1 MRHPAAE
8 PGPISLDEYLQLEE
22 RSPLRHEYV
31 DGRIYVL
38 QGSTARH
45 NRIASNIHARLNETA
60 RGGPCAAYVI
70 DLKVRVGRDRVY
82 YPDVVLV
89 CAPHDGDTLVFDEP
103 CVVVEVTSP
112 STRRTDRGEK
122 VGAYLGIPSLRAY
135 LVAEHDRPYLTLY
148 TRAGRDA
155 AWEREE
161 LVTAGLVTMPCV
173 DAAISIEAI
182 YAGVE
187 FPPRTLRES
196 DVDDPWLD
204 PDDAPRIEDDYLV

>member
-1 MRHPAAE
+1 MRQTVAT
-8 PGPISLDEYLQLEE
+8 PGPITLDEYLRLEE

-31 DGRIYVL
+31 GGRIFVL

-45 NRIASNIHARLNETA
+45 NRIAANVHARMHELA

-70 DLKVRVGRDRVY
+70 DLKVRAARDRVY

-89 CAPHDGDTLVFDEP
+89 CAPHDGNTLIFDEP
-103 CVVVEVTSP
+103 CIVVEVTSP

-122 VGAYLGIPSLRAY
+122 VDAYLALPSLRGY
-135 LVAEHDRPYLTLY
+135 LVVEHDRPYVTLY
-148 TRAGRDA
+148 TRAGRDD

-161 LVTAGLVTMPCV
+161 FVTAGAIPLPCV
-173 DAAISIEAI
+173 DAAISLEAI

-204 PDDAPRIEDDYLV
+204 PDDEARIEDDYLV

>member
-1 MRHPAAE
+1 MRQPAAAQ
-8 PGPISLDEYLQLEE
+8 GPITVDEYLNLEE

-31 DGRIYVL
+31 GGRIFVL

-45 NRIASNIHARLNETA
+45 NRIASNVHARLGA
-60 RGGPCAAYVI
+60 MAQGGPCAAYLI

-82 YPDVVLV
+82 YPDIVLV
-89 CAPHDGDTLVFDEP
+89 CAPHSGDTLVIDEP
-103 CVVVEVTSP
+103 CIIAEVTAP

-122 VGAYLGIPSLRAY
+122 VDAYLAVPSLRAY
-135 LVAEHDRPYLTLY
+135 LVVEHDRPYVTLY
-148 TRAGRDA
+148 TRSGRGD

-161 LVTAGLVTMPCV
+161 LVTAGTMELPCV
-173 DAAISIEAI
+173 DAMLSLEAI

-204 PDDAPRIEDDYLV
+204 PDDEPRIEDDYLV